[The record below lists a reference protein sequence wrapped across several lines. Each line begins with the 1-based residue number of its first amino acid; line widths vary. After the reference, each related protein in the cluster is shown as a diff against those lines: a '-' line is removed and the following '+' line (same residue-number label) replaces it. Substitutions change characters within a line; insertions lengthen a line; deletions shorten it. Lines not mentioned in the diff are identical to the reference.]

1 MKKTCETTPTTT
13 SCATGLNGKVA
24 VITGAGGAICGAIAR
39 ALSAHGASAAIWDLS
54 EAAAQRQ
61 AQAIKATGGSALA
74 VTCDVLDRSSIE
86 HAMQATLAEFQ
97 TVDILIN
104 GAGGSRREA
113 TTASDLSFF
122 DMVPEA
128 LMKTIALNYSSAV
141 LPSQVIGR
149 LFAKQKHGVILNIA
163 SIAGI
168 RPLTRA
174 IGYSNGKAALINF
187 TQWLAVHMAQ
197 EYSPHIRVNAL
208 APGFVLTEQNRFLL
222 TDEKTGQPTER
233 GRQIIRHVP
242 MGRLAEPEE
251 MAGAALWLVS
261 DNASFVTGAVIPV
274 DGGFTAISGV

>member
-1 MKKTCETTPTTT
+1 MKKIGDTTPSTTAN
-13 SCATGLNGKVA
+13 ATGFNGKVA

-39 ALSAHGASAAIWDLS
+39 ALSAYGASVAIWDLS

-61 AQAIKATGGSALA
+61 AKAIQAAGGSALA
-74 VTCDVLDRSSIE
+74 VTCDVLDRPAIE

-104 GAGGSRREA
+104 GAGGSRRET
-113 TTASDLSFF
+113 TTAPDLSFF
-122 DMVPEA
+122 DMSSEA

-141 LPSQVIGR
+141 LPSQAIGR

-174 IGYSNGKAALINF
+174 IGYSNSKAAVISF
-187 TQWLAVHMAQ
+187 TQWFAVHMAQ

-222 TDEKTGQPTER
+222 IDEKTGQPTER

-242 MGRLAEPEE
+242 MGRLAAPEE
-251 MAGAALWLVS
+251 MVGAALWLVS
-261 DNASFVTGAVIPV
+261 DSASFVTGAVIPV

>member
-1 MKKTCETTPTTT
+1 MKKTCDTTPSATT
-13 SCATGLNGKVA
+13 CATGLNGKVA

-39 ALSAHGASAAIWDLS
+39 ALSAHGASVAIWDL
-54 EAAAQRQ
+54 AAGAARRQ
-61 AQAIKATGGSALA
+61 AQAIKAAGGSALA
-74 VTCDVLDRSSIE
+74 VTCDVRDRPSIE

-113 TTASDLSFF
+113 TTAPDLSFF
-122 DMVPEA
+122 DMAPEA
-128 LMKTIALNYSSAV
+128 LMKTVALNYSSAV

-149 LFAKQKHGVILNIA
+149 LFAKQKRGVILNIA
-163 SIAGI
+163 SIAGV

-174 IGYSNGKAALINF
+174 IGYSNGKAAVINF

-222 TDEKTGQPTER
+222 TDEKTGQPTKR

-242 MGRLAEPEE
+242 MGRLAAPEE
-251 MAGAALWLVS
+251 MVGAALWLVS
-261 DNASFVTGAVIPV
+261 DSASFVTGAVIPV
-274 DGGFTAISGV
+274 DGGFTASSGV

>member
-1 MKKTCETTPTTT
+1 FDEGFFPYIENIVKPHAGDDRILLWDLCNEPFNSARSDETMKTILVWLQRVHRKC
-13 SCATGLNGKVA
+13 KD
-24 VITGAGGAICGAIAR
+24 CGAR
-39 ALSAHGASAAIWDLS
+39 SP
-54 EAAAQRQ
+54 
-61 AQAIKATGGSALA
+61 LA
-74 VTCDVLDRSSIE
+74 VTCDVLDRPSIE
-86 HAMQATLAEFQ
+86 HATQATLAKFK

-113 TTASDLSFF
+113 TTAPELSFF
-122 DMVPEA
+122 NIAHES
-128 LMKTIALNYSSAV
+128 LMKTVTLNYSSAV

-208 APGFVLTEQNRFLL
+208 APGFVLTEQNRFML
-222 TDEKTGQPTER
+222 TDEKTGQLTER
-233 GRQIIRHVP
+233 GRQIISQVP
-242 MGRLAEPEE
+242 MGRLAKPGE

-261 DNASFVTGAVIPV
+261 DSASFVTGAVIPV